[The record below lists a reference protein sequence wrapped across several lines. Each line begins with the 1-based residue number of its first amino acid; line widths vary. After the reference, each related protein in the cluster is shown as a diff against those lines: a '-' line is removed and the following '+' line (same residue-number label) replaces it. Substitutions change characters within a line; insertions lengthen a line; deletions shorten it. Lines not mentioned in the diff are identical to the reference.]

1 MYRNLTSVVP
11 IPDAPEP
18 VIVQDAGITGETAR
32 GTQQRSIDAALVKAA
47 QAGDASAFG
56 QLYER
61 YRDPVFRYCLSRT
74 GAKHEAEDLVAD
86 VFIRA
91 MEALDRYEDRGLP
104 FVAYLFRIARNAAI
118 DKSRRTRPD
127 MSIDELVNHPESGQN
142 VEAEAARSIE
152 RDVLFNAMSKLKP
165 DYREVLLLRFV
176 EGYGAADVGRMTGRS
191 EGAVRTLQHRA
202 IDRLRKELDR
212 MGQLSLFER
221 FSGADAAE

>member
-1 MYRNLTSVVP
+1 L
-11 IPDAPEP
+11 A
-18 VIVQDAGITGETAR
+18 
-32 GTQQRSIDAALVKAA
+32 
-47 QAGDASAFG
+47 
-56 QLYER
+56 
-61 YRDPVFRYCLSRT
+61 RT

-118 DKSRRTRPD
+118 DRSRRSRPD
-127 MSIDELVNHPESGQN
+127 MSMDELVNHPESGQN
-142 VEAEAARSIE
+142 VEAEAQRSLE
-152 RDVLFNAMSKLKP
+152 RDALVGALSKLKP

-202 IDRLRKELDR
+202 LDRLRRELDR
-212 MGQLSLFER
+212 TGDIAMFDR
-221 FSGADAAE
+221 WSGADAAE

>member
-1 MYRNLTSVVP
+1 MYRNVTSVVP

-32 GTQQRSIDAALVKAA
+32 GREQRGIDAALVKAA

-104 FVAYLFRIARNAAI
+104 FVAFLFRIARNAAI

-212 MGQLSLFER
+212 MGELSLFER

>member
-1 MYRNLTSVVP
+1 VYRNLTSVVP

-32 GTQQRSIDAALVKAA
+32 RTQQRSIDAALVKAA

>member
-1 MYRNLTSVVP
+1 M
-11 IPDAPEP
+11 
-18 VIVQDAGITGETAR
+18 
-32 GTQQRSIDAALVKAA
+32 
-47 QAGDASAFG
+47 
-56 QLYER
+56 
-61 YRDPVFRYCLSRT
+61 SRT

-104 FVAYLFRIARNAAI
+104 FVAFLFRIARNAAI

-127 MSIDELVNHPESGQN
+127 MSIDELVNHPESDQN
-142 VEAEAARSIE
+142 VEAEAVRSIE
-152 RDVLFNAMSKLKP
+152 RDALFKAMSKLKP

-202 IDRLRKELDR
+202 LGRLRKELDR
-212 MGQLSLFER
+212 MGELSLFER
-221 FSGADAAE
+221 VSGEDAAE

>member
-1 MYRNLTSVVP
+1 M
-11 IPDAPEP
+11 
-18 VIVQDAGITGETAR
+18 TGETAR
-32 GTQQRSIDAALVKAA
+32 GTAQRGIDAALVKAA

-86 VFIRA
+86 VFVRA
-91 MEALDRYEDRGLP
+91 MQALDRYEDRGLP
-104 FVAYLFRIARNAAI
+104 FVAFLFRIARNAAI

-127 MSIDELVNHPESGQN
+127 MSIDDLVNHPESALN
-142 VEAEAARSIE
+142 VEAEAVRSIE
-152 RDVLFNAMSKLKP
+152 RDALFKAMSKLKS

-202 IDRLRKELDR
+202 LDRLRRELER
-212 MGQLSLFER
+212 MGELSLFER
-221 FSGADAAE
+221 VSGEDAAE

>member
-1 MYRNLTSVVP
+1 M
-11 IPDAPEP
+11 
-18 VIVQDAGITGETAR
+18 
-32 GTQQRSIDAALVKAA
+32 
-47 QAGDASAFG
+47 
-56 QLYER
+56 
-61 YRDPVFRYCLSRT
+61 SRT

-104 FVAYLFRIARNAAI
+104 FVAFLFRIARNAAI
-118 DKSRRTRPD
+118 DRSRKTRPD

-142 VEAEAARSIE
+142 VEADAARSIE
-152 RDVLFNAMSKLKP
+152 RDTLFNAMSKLKP

-202 IDRLRKELDR
+202 LDRLRKELERSGD
-212 MGQLSLFER
+212 LSLFDR
-221 FSGADAAE
+221 WSGADAAE